1 MNEQEAIKKI
11 KDILE
16 EATSCENAVSY
27 VTSCDENA
35 LRLAIEALEKQIPKK
50 PTSTDGFMRLW
61 RCPSCKAPM
70 GYGQSYC
77 HCCGQK
83 LDWMVEE

>member
-1 MNEQEAIKKI
+1 MNEQEAIKRLKYEKPAREYQGNFDKVI
-11 KDILE
+11 DI
-16 EATSCENAVSY
+16 
-27 VTSCDENA
+27 
-35 LRLAIEALEKQIPKK
+35 AIEAIEKQIPKK